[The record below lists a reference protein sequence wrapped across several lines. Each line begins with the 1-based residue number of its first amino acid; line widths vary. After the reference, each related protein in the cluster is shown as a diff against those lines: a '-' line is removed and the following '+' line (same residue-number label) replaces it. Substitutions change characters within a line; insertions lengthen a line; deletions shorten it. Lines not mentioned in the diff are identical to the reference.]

1 VAIDGPSGVHDD
13 DPEPGGDSQSAKR
26 RENGRQDADRPAG
39 AQLAEVRG
47 RAEYYEASRAA
58 DQRTAAAGGA
68 ELASGSART
77 RSAHDVEMVGG
88 DPERPPPDSVHVAPE
103 RARHILDGDRWGGGR
118 RHGTGRPGKTEFP
131 PSWDDEK
138 IIGHILSVARAP
150 DDPPVFQAN
159 HRWRVHGQRDGVG
172 INVIVQPDGRIWS
185 AWPDAG
191 SPGVVKNPR
200 ETK

>member
-26 RENGRQDADRPAG
+26 RENGRQDAQRRAG

-58 DQRTAAAGGA
+58 GQRMAAAAGG

-77 RSAHDVEMVGG
+77 RSAWDVEVVGG
-88 DPERPPPDSVHVAPE
+88 HPERPPPDSLHLAPE
-103 RARHILDGDRWGGGR
+103 RARHILDGDRWGGGH

-131 PSWDDEK
+131 AGWDDEK
-138 IIGHILSVARAP
+138 IIGHVLSVARAP
-150 DDPPVFQAN
+150 DDSPVFQAN
-159 HRWRVHGQRDGVG
+159 RRWRVHGQRDGVG

-191 SPGVVKNPR
+191 SPGVAKNPR

>member
-13 DPEPGGDSQSAKR
+13 DPGRSGDSQSAKG
-26 RENGRQDADRPAG
+26 REDGRNDADRPAG
-39 AQLAEVRG
+39 TQLAEVRG

-58 DQRTAAAGGA
+58 DQRMAAAGRA
-68 ELASGSART
+68 ELTSGTTRT
-77 RSAHDVEMVGG
+77 RSASDVEVVG
-88 DPERPPPDSVHVAPE
+88 DHPERPSPDSLHVAPE
-103 RARHILDGDRWGGGR
+103 RARHILDGDRWGGGH

-131 PSWDDEK
+131 SGWDDEK
-138 IIGHILSVARAP
+138 IIGHVLDVARAP

-159 HRWRVHGQRDGVG
+159 RRWRMHGQREDVG
-172 INVIVQPDGRIWS
+172 INVIVQPDCRIWS

-200 ETK
+200 ETP

>member
-1 VAIDGPSGVHDD
+1 MAIDGPSGVHDD
-13 DPEPGGDSQSAKR
+13 DPEHGGDSQPAKER
-26 RENGRQDADRPAG
+26 KDGRKDADRPAST
-39 AQLAEVRG
+39 QLAEVRG

-58 DQRTAAAGGA
+58 DQRMAAAGRA
-68 ELASGSART
+68 ELASGTTRT
-77 RSAHDVEMVGG
+77 RSAWDVEVVGG
-88 DPERPPPDSVHVAPE
+88 HPERPSRDSLHVAPE
-103 RARHILDGDRWGGGR
+103 RARHILDGDRWGGGH

-131 PSWDDEK
+131 SVWDDEK
-138 IIGHILSVARAP
+138 ILGHVLNVACNP
-150 DDPPVFQAN
+150 DDAPVFQAN
-159 HRWRVHGQRDGVG
+159 RRWRMHGQREDVG